1 MERKHFGI
9 MLFLVGSIGYLI
21 LSLYLS
27 MNRFNYN
34 GMTGTYAALLGN
46 EVLVPYII
54 FCAMGVIGFINYKV
68 SLVLLATLLYEIKYY
83 LIYLRPLRL

>member
-27 MNRFNYN
+27 KNRFNYN

-46 EVLVPYII
+46 ELLVPYII
-54 FCAMGVIGFINYKV
+54 FCVMGIVGFIIC
-68 SLVLLATLLYEIKYY
+68 AYETYFRKKK
-83 LIYLRPLRL
+83 

>member
-1 MERKHFGI
+1 MEKKHFGI

-27 MNRFNYN
+27 MHRFNYN

-46 EVLVPYII
+46 ELLIPYII
-54 FCAMGVIGFINYKV
+54 FCAIGIIGFIICV
-68 SLVLLATLLYEIKYY
+68 YETNFRKKK
-83 LIYLRPLRL
+83 

>member
-27 MNRFNYN
+27 MNQFEYN
-34 GMTGTYAALLGN
+34 KAPVEITDEGVLCSAMNCWFRTSFFALWELWGSSFACTK
-46 EVLVPYII
+46 LI
-54 FCAMGVIGFINYKV
+54 FARKSNG
-68 SLVLLATLLYEIKYY
+68 
-83 LIYLRPLRL
+83 

>member
-27 MNRFNYN
+27 MNQFEYN

-46 EVLVPYII
+46 ELLVPYII
-54 FCAMGVIGFINYKV
+54 FA
-68 SLVLLATLLYEIKYY
+68 LWE
-83 LIYLRPLRL
+83 

>member
-1 MERKHFGI
+1 MEKKHFGI

-27 MNRFNYN
+27 MHRFNYN

-46 EVLVPYII
+46 ELLIPYII
-54 FCAMGVIGFINYKV
+54 FCAIGIIGIFYCG
-68 SLVLLATLLYEIKYY
+68 YET
-83 LIYLRPLRL
+83 

>member
-27 MNRFNYN
+27 MNQFEYN

-46 EVLVPYII
+46 ELLVPYT
-54 FCAMGVIGFINYKV
+54 FFA
-68 SLVLLATLLYEIKYY
+68 LWE
-83 LIYLRPLRL
+83 